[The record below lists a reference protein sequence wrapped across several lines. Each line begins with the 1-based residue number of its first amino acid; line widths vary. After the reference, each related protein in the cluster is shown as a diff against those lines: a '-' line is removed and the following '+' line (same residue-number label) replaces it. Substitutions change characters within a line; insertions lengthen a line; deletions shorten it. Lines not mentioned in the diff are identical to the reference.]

1 MIMPQLTPV
10 DYDPFAPGQAPTQ
23 GFRRLTPVDHDPFA
37 GAAPETLPTATV
49 HAPEESPWYSN
60 LGEGV
65 KHGVESVAQG
75 LEQLNRRAVP
85 IDNNPELVKMIGQTE
100 STPQFDERVRQENA
114 DFDAGAGQ
122 TGWGVGGN
130 LLGNVIATA
139 PLGMASIPARA
150 LPVAGATGL
159 ARLAPYL
166 EAILRGSATGAAGA
180 ATQPVLT
187 KDNGEPTLSDLITG
201 QNPGPSFAEEK
212 MKQAGLGALVGGAV
226 PVLARPAAAIIEK
239 LLPKNVSTLP
249 FRAVAGRKVTEA
261 AQDAAPPTPARAFMD
276 ESDQLSAATGV
287 PFTPGQSTGSKGL
300 TMLEQK
306 LRQSSRTA
314 DQVFEHDN
322 NATAALDTYI
332 TRMLRN
338 TSQNARSPEETGDLV
353 RTAIRSKV
361 GQVEQ
366 MRRQVA
372 EQQYG
377 AIRQLIG
384 GKPIIP
390 ADNLRAALSDVA
402 SEYGSIATPG
412 AKALSRFAD
421 KTSSSELGDVQN
433 LMKLRSYLSKVAG
446 GQAKISG
453 EMVDRKIAAS
463 MLSAIDNDLDAG
475 AQQLGGRVGDMLKAA
490 NQNYKN
496 FSGQMEYLQRSPLGK
511 LLGEDV
517 TNAMTG
523 GSFNTVPAEKVLERV
538 RKMTPSEASATRVMM
553 QDVSPEAW
561 QALKRQV
568 IEDALEQ
575 ARLAAPSQG
584 ANTLAMQP
592 TAFVRALNGQHAQ
605 GQAWAKAL
613 LEPGELTQ
621 LNNAFKA
628 AQRLGDKTGF
638 NFSGTASALEGGVE
652 KAARDAGNVTPLG
665 VVSRVI
671 GGASSRLTSKK
682 LAAAMVDPDGRKAL
696 LKLSQLPPQSKQA
709 ASLLGYITALSNSG
723 ADSEEDQNQ
732 SGHP

>member
-1 MIMPQLTPV
+1 MKLSELTATPQQPTSQPTRMKLSDLT
-10 DYDPFAPGQAPTQ
+10 GQAP
-23 GFRRLTPVDHDPFA
+23 
-37 GAAPETLPTATV
+37 AAPVEQLPTQVV
-49 HAPEESPWYSN
+49 HAPAEAPWYKD
-60 LGEGV
+60 LAGGIG
-65 KHGVESVAQG
+65 HGLWSTAQ
-75 LEQLNRRAVP
+75 
-85 IDNNPELVKMIGQTE
+85 
-100 STPQFDERVRQENA
+100 
-114 DFDAGAGQ
+114 GAGQ
-122 TGWGVGGN
+122 LIMHSPTAKLGEAMLKAVKDAGVTNPIEGTP
-130 LLGNVIATA
+130 LGDTLASIPQSLDDRIREDNAAFQEGAGSSFSGKAGSVVGTALATA
-139 PLGMASIPARA
+139 PLGAASIPAKGASLLRA
-150 LPVAGATGL
+150 VV
-159 ARLAPYL
+159 
-166 EAILRGSATGAAGA
+166 EGSLMGGAGA
-180 ATQPVLT
+180 ATQPVVG
-187 KDNGEPTLSDLITG
+187 DNYAAEKAQQIGTG
-201 QNPGPSFAEEK
+201 LAF
-212 MKQAGLGALVGGAV
+212 GGAV
-226 PVLARPAAAIIEK
+226 PLVARPVMGAVEK

-249 FRAVAGRKVTEA
+249 FRTVAGRKVTDA
-261 AQDAAPPTPARAFMD
+261 AQDVAPPTPARAFMD

-300 TMLEQK
+300 TMMEQR
-306 LRQSSRTA
+306 LRQSAKTA

-322 NATAALDTYI
+322 NATAALDNYI
-332 TRMLRN
+332 SRMLRN
-338 TSQNARSPEETGDLV
+338 TSANARSPEETGDLV
-353 RTAIRSKV
+353 RSAIRSKV

-366 MRRQVA
+366 ARRQVA

-377 AIRQLIG
+377 AIRQMVG
-384 GKPIIP
+384 GRPLIP

-402 SEYGSIATPG
+402 AEYGTIATPG

-421 KTSSSELGDVQN
+421 KTSGSELGDVQN

-453 EMVDRKIAAS
+453 ELVDRKVAAS

-523 GSFNTVPAEKVLERV
+523 GSFNSIPAEKVLEKV

-592 TAFVRALNGQHAQ
+592 TAFVRALNGQHIQ

-613 LEPGELTQ
+613 LEPGELVQ

-652 KAARDAGNVTPLG
+652 KTARDAANVTMLG
-665 VVSRVI
+665 AATRAI
-671 GGASSRLTSKK
+671 GAAHSRLTSKK
-682 LAAAMVDPDGRKAL
+682 LAAAMVDPEGRKAL
-696 LKLSQLPPQSKQA
+696 LKLSQLPPESKQA
-709 ASLLGYITALSNSG
+709 ASLVGYLAALANAG
-723 ADSEEDQNQ
+723 PDGEEDQGADGQ
-732 SGHP
+732 AGPSGDAG